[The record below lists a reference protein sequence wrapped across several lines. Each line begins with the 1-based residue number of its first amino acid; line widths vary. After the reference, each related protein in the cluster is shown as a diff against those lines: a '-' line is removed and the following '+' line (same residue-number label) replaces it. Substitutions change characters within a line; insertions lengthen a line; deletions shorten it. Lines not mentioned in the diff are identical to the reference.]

1 MREVFKLSLSGSELT
16 EGFGAGTLC
25 ETVNVNSFLSRLGFA
40 CALLGLVLPLPKAA
54 KLGRPNFIIIFCDD
68 LGYADIGPF
77 GSDKHRTP
85 SLDRMA
91 EEGRKFTSFYVT
103 SGVCSPSRSS
113 LMTGCYPK
121 RVGLHQNEKG
131 QGVLFPGN
139 QRGLNPSEITIAEV
153 LKARGYA
160 TGIVGKWHLGD
171 QPEFLPTRQGFDS
184 YFGIPFSND
193 MGQKDR
199 PTKLYPPLPLLRM
212 EKVIEEEPDQ
222 RLITQRYTREAI
234 AFIERNKARP
244 FFLYLPHTMPHW
256 PQYSSERF
264 AGKSANGKWGDAAE
278 EIDWSTGEILKALKA
293 NDLDKKTMV
302 IFMSDNG
309 GALRHGA
316 SNKPLKGGKGS
327 TWEGGHRVP
336 FVVRWPGAIPAG
348 TSSDAMATSMDL
360 LPTLAK
366 LAGTK
371 PPGDRKI
378 DGKDIAPLLLAKPG
392 AATPHKAFYFYA
404 RGQLHAVRSGDWKLF
419 FTRGKL
425 TPKGEPVAL
434 YNLASDIGEAS
445 NVLDDH
451 PGVAKRLAK
460 LAEGMRAD
468 LGDDLTGAKG
478 SGTREPGFVQNAKP
492 LTRRK

>member
-1 MREVFKLSLSGSELT
+1 MRSIYLLTLVGSLSVSLALSVVAADRPNIIIIYT
-16 EGFGAGTLC
+16 DDQGFGDASCLNSDSGFQTPNLDRLAK
-25 ETVNVNSFLSRLGFA
+25 EGVVFTNAHSPDTV
-40 CALLGLVLPLPKAA
+40 C
-54 KLGRPNFIIIFCDD
+54 
-68 LGYADIGPF
+68 
-77 GSDKHRTP
+77 TP
-85 SLDRMA
+85 SRYGLLTGRYCWRTVKKTGVLNAEGPCLIKNDRMTIA
-91 EEGRKFTSFYVT
+91 
-103 SGVCSPSRSS
+103 S
-113 LMTGCYPK
+113 LL
-121 RVGLHQNEKG
+121 RG
-131 QGVLFPGN
+131 QGYD
-139 QRGLNPSEITIAEV
+139 TAM
-153 LKARGYA
+153 
-160 TGIVGKWHLGD
+160 VGKWHLGD

-293 NDLDKKTMV
+293 NRIDEKTMV

-366 LAGTK
+366 FAGAK

-378 DGKDIAPLLLAKPG
+378 DGRDIAPLLLAKPG

-419 FTRGKL
+419 FTRGKQ
-425 TPKGEPVAL
+425 TSKGEPAAL

>member
-1 MREVFKLSLSGSELT
+1 M
-16 EGFGAGTLC
+16 
-25 ETVNVNSFLSRLGFA
+25 NVNSFLSRLGFA
-40 CALLGLVLPLPKAA
+40 CALLGLVLPLAKAA

-91 EEGRKFTSFYVT
+91 AEGRKFTSFYVT

-293 NDLDKKTMV
+293 NSIDEKTMV

-366 LAGTK
+366 FAGAK

-378 DGKDIAPLLLAKPG
+378 DGRDIAPLLLAKPG

-404 RGQLHAVRSGDWKLF
+404 RGQLHAVRSGNWKLF
-419 FTRGKL
+419 FTRGKQ
-425 TPKGEPVAL
+425 TSKGEPAAL

>member
-1 MREVFKLSLSGSELT
+1 MKAFP
-16 EGFGAGTLC
+16 TL
-25 ETVNVNSFLSRLGFA
+25 FRLGVA
-40 CALLGLVLPLPKAA
+40 CGLLGLVLPLAKAA
-54 KLGRPNFIIIFCDD
+54 KVERPNYIIIFCDD

-77 GSDKHRTP
+77 GSENHRTP
-85 SLDRMA
+85 NLDRMA
-91 EEGRKFTSFYVT
+91 AEGRRFTSFYVT

-139 QRGLNPSEITIAEV
+139 QRGLNPSEITLAEV

-193 MGQKDR
+193 MGEKDR
-199 PTKLYPPLPLLRM
+199 PTKPYPPLPLLRM

-234 AFIERNKARP
+234 AFIQRNKAKP

-293 NDLDKKTMV
+293 NGLDDRTMV

-309 GALRHGA
+309 GPLRHGA

-336 FVVRWPGAIPAG
+336 FVVRWPGTIPPG

-360 LPTLAK
+360 LPTLANF
-366 LAGTK
+366 AGAK
-371 PPGDRKI
+371 PPSDRKL

-392 AATPHKAFYFYA
+392 AATPHKAFYFYS
-404 RGQLHAVRSGDWKLF
+404 RGQLHAVRSGNWKLF
-419 FTRGKL
+419 FTRGKKA
-425 TPKGEPVAL
+425 PKGQPEAL
-434 YNLASDIGEAS
+434 YNLASDIGETT
-445 NVLDDH
+445 NVLGDH
-451 PGVAKRLAK
+451 AGVAKRLAT

-478 SGTREPGFVQNAKP
+478 SGTREPGFVKDAKP
-492 LTRRK
+492 LTKRK